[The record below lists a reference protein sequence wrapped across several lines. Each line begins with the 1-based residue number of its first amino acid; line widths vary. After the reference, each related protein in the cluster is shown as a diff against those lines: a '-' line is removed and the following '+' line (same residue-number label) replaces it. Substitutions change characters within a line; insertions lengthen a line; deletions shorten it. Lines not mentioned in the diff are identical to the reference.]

1 MSTLSMSPAFRPT
14 QRSART
20 MPSRPAPSRRVPR
33 RLAPR
38 ATGRPVTRLTRRG
51 RVVLMLAFLALALS
65 VMTGFGALATATHQ
79 SGTPEQVQVLQ
90 VGPGDT
96 LYGIAGRVARPGHV
110 REMVHHIAEL
120 NSLSGTALQ
129 VGQRIAVPRH

>member
-20 MPSRPAPSRRVPR
+20 TPSPPAPSS
-33 RLAPR
+33 
-38 ATGRPVTRLTRRG
+38 TGRPVARLTRRG
-51 RVVLMLAFLALALS
+51 RVVLVLAFLALALS
-65 VMTGFGALATATHQ
+65 VMTAFGALATATHE
-79 SGTPEQVQVLQ
+79 SGTPEQVRVLQ

-96 LYGIAGRVARPGHV
+96 LYDIAGRVARPGHV

-120 NSLSGTALQ
+120 NSLSGTSLQ
-129 VGQRIAVPRH
+129 VGQRIAVPRS